1 MTDQTSYNYLKLFS
15 FKGGRGGVGVGEE
28 RGERRRRIRRRKR
41 RSIRRRKR
49 RIGVGGVGVG
59 GIGVGGVGVV
69 VGRGGEG
76 GRGL

>member
-1 MTDQTSYNYLKLFS
+1 MTDQTSYDDLKLFS

-41 RSIRRRKR
+41 R
-49 RIGVGGVGVG
+49 IGVGGIEVG
-59 GIGVGGVGVV
+59 GVV

>member
-1 MTDQTSYNYLKLFS
+1 MTDQTSYDNLKLFS

-28 RGERRRRIRRRKR
+28 RGERRRR
-41 RSIRRRKR
+41 IRRRKR